1 MGRKSTKENKNVY
14 QTSRESLGLTREA
27 AAEKLEFLSA
37 DRIEKIE
44 SEKSLPHPDEILA
57 MADCYK
63 NPSLCNYYCS
73 HECPIGQE
81 CVPEVQIKDLSQ
93 ITLEM
98 LASLNTLNRDKDRLI
113 EITVDGQISA
123 DELDDFHK
131 IQAQLGQISQAI
143 DSLQLWVQ
151 KAIMDGTMSEDQVL
165 YSLFT
170 NRSYPFTY
178 EFNAENKTI
187 RFPVDMLAR
196 IDTVMRENDVSFT
209 GFVLQACKYVL
220 DELENDSSTK
230 NGH

>member
-1 MGRKSTKENKNVY
+1 MGRKSTKENKNIY
-14 QTSRESLGLTREA
+14 QTSREALGLTREA
-27 AAEKLEFLSA
+27 AAEQLEFLSA

-81 CVPEVQIKDLSQ
+81 YVPEVQMKNLSQ

-113 EITVDGQISA
+113 EITVDGQISK

-131 IQAQLGQISQAI
+131 IQTQLGQISQAI

-151 KAIMDGTMSEDQVL
+151 KAIMDGNLSD
-165 YSLFT
+165 
-170 NRSYPFTY
+170 
-178 EFNAENKTI
+178 K
-187 RFPVDMLAR
+187 
-196 IDTVMRENDVSFT
+196 
-209 GFVLQACKYVL
+209 
-220 DELENDSSTK
+220 
-230 NGH
+230 